1 MTPQSPVDLHLHS
14 TASDGTLAPAALVAH
29 VAACGVKLMALTDHD
44 TVTGVDAAAAAAPEH
59 GIALVAGV
67 EISAEWRGRT
77 IHVLGLAID
86 PRNPVLE
93 RGLEAQQRVRESRA
107 VRIAEKLDSA
117 GAPGSAAL
125 AAIRAEGSLPTR
137 THFARALVAEGAAK
151 DLRAAFDRWLGRGKP
166 GHVKGE
172 WAELAEAT
180 AWIVAAGGKAVIA
193 HPMRYPLSAGA
204 RRELCADFAAA
215 GGRGVEVVTGG
226 GSPSDREQAIA
237 LAVRCRLEGSVGSD
251 FHDPAMPWNPPGR
264 LAKLPGSVR
273 PVWSDPP
280 FPAFETDGLPA

>member
-77 IHVLGLAID
+77 IHVLGLAIN

>member
-125 AAIRAEGSLPTR
+125 AAIRAQGSLPTR